1 MQSLVNSRTRSP
13 MPAFT
18 FGLMYAMLLR
28 AHVKAM
34 EIAEAASKR
43 FFVTTG
49 YFSNKEICDIIRKN
63 FLQYKDLPSK
73 STPSGDFPEGG
84 MFKVNNKRSAEVL
97 GLKSRSLEECV
108 VDTIKSLQSVGL

>member
-1 MQSLVNSRTRSP
+1 